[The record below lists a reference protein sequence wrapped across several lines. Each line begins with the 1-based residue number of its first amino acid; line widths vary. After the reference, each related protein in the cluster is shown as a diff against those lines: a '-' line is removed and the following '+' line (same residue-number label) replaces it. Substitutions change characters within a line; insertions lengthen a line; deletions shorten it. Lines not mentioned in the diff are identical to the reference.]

1 MDFWASAR
9 TLSVKN
15 FRSFPPPHFGNE
27 SALSLLKSDSYG
39 IGRFSII
46 FGIRIGIISSQYI
59 TDKLLSIGNYFGII
73 GNLHKFAGAVIYPSS
88 VLDCIEY
95 FALDIH
101 GYSAKFLN
109 ELWNFEFGSLER
121 ILNDFNA
128 AAQASTKPA

>member
-1 MDFWASAR
+1 MDSGASAR

-15 FRSFPPPHFGNE
+15 FRTFPPPHFGNE
-27 SALSLLKSDSYG
+27 SSLSLLKSDSYG
-39 IGRFSII
+39 IDRFSII

-59 TDKLLSIGNYFGII
+59 TDKLLSISNYFGIIIGII
-73 GNLHKFAGAVIYPSS
+73 GNLHKFADAVIYPSS

-109 ELWNFEFGSLER
+109 EL
-121 ILNDFNA
+121 
-128 AAQASTKPA
+128 